1 MSDGAWCRSL
11 DDKSRKEL
19 QALAKANGIKA
30 NLSSEKIISAL
41 VATKSASA
49 SPAVP
54 PRSASRGVVRP
65 FILSSPL
72 ERAWQLGIDEWSCR
86 GGQMM
91 PSAALAASPH
101 LSRRRRS
108 SAASAAHTPRC
119 APIQT
124 RADVSVS
131 LSGLQL

>member
-1 MSDGAWCRSL
+1 MRRSL

-41 VATKSASA
+41 VATKSASVP

-72 ERAWQLGIDEWSCR
+72 ERAWQLGRWD
-86 GGQMM
+86 
-91 PSAALAASPH
+91 
-101 LSRRRRS
+101 
-108 SAASAAHTPRC
+108 
-119 APIQT
+119 
-124 RADVSVS
+124 
-131 LSGLQL
+131 

>member
-1 MSDGAWCRSL
+1 MRRSL

-41 VATKSASA
+41 VATKSASVP

-65 FILSSPL
+65 LHPCSPLSSS
-72 ERAWQLGIDEWSCR
+72 W
-86 GGQMM
+86 
-91 PSAALAASPH
+91 
-101 LSRRRRS
+101 
-108 SAASAAHTPRC
+108 
-119 APIQT
+119 
-124 RADVSVS
+124 
-131 LSGLQL
+131 LSGRARTATCSNARYNSDWNGLNINVPFVDFV

>member
-1 MSDGAWCRSL
+1 MRRSL

-41 VATKSASA
+41 VATKSASVP

-65 FILSSPL
+65 LHPFLS
-72 ERAWQLGIDEWSCR
+72 LGTCLATWS
-86 GGQMM
+86 
-91 PSAALAASPH
+91 L
-101 LSRRRRS
+101 
-108 SAASAAHTPRC
+108 
-119 APIQT
+119 
-124 RADVSVS
+124 
-131 LSGLQL
+131 GLTNGVVP